1 MLNGFVEK
9 RIINNKN
16 ADFMKQM
23 AEEKKETGKIEDIF
37 MSILNREPSSKE
49 INLLK
54 KYIDEP
60 NGAKHIA
67 WILMNSH
74 EFIFIR

>member
-1 MLNGFVEK
+1 MLNGFVES

-23 AEEKKETGKIEDIF
+23 ADEKRQTGKIEDVF
-37 MSILNREPSSKE
+37 MSILNRKPNTREL
-49 INLLK
+49 NLLK
-54 KYIDEP
+54 KYIDQP

-67 WILMNSH
+67 WILLNSH

>member
-23 AEEKKETGKIEDIF
+23 AQENREIEEIEDVF
-37 MSILNREPSSKE
+37 MSILNRKPTNGDE
-49 INLLK
+49 IT
-54 KYIDEP
+54 
-60 NGAKHIA
+60 
-67 WILMNSH
+67 
-74 EFIFIR
+74 